1 MFWGG
6 AAGYRHCPI
15 PVNLFVFDDEIQFAT
30 FFTKCQYIHFPVQAS
45 MNGRYFGDT
54 RDLFK
59 FDLVRHIMKS
69 LPDLAGF
76 IFVPMLTGT
85 EAEGYQKN
93 SARKDLEKA
102 YRSGKAG
109 SQNQELREHLTR
121 LQEIDDDLEYIT
133 GIRTYFNKEMIL
145 IDIPG
150 RRRFTNHDRDTYFR
164 SVFNEFPKNSLIFI
178 DPDTGLGEE
187 NPDKKHLLLPEV
199 KTAYDRM
206 DSGSILMI
214 YQHFPRVKHEEYRP
228 AQVHAAGRMY
238 RNGTGRHH
246 G

>member
-1 MFWGG
+1 
-6 AAGYRHCPI
+6 
-15 PVNLFVFDDEIQFAT
+15 
-30 FFTKCQYIHFPVQAS
+30 

-76 IFVPMLTGT
+76 TFVPMLTGT
-85 EAEGYQKN
+85 EAEGYRKN

-121 LQEIDDDLEYIT
+121 LQETDDDLEYIT
-133 GIRTYFNKEMIL
+133 GIRSYFNKEMIL
-145 IDIPG
+145 VDIPG
-150 RRRFTNHDRDTYFR
+150 RQRFTNHNRNTYFR

-178 DPDTGLGEE
+178 DPDTGFKDE
-187 NPDKKHLLLPEV
+187 NADSKHLLYSEIRM
-199 KTAYDRM
+199 ACSRM

-214 YQHFPRVKHEEYRP
+214 YQHFPRGKHGDFISDTRVNLEKCTGLNP
-228 AQVHAAGRMY
+228 AAITDNEAVFFILAKNEKLAARLKNSLECY
-238 RNGTGRHH
+238 ADTYPALECVTCA
-246 G
+246 